1 LVRWVPRGN
10 RSQPCAALLGP
21 ARYSICVKPG
31 ILGRSGIERASGG
44 GASEAGSWVCR
55 SRRAPRNLCRIDAFQ
70 SGALQKEPKPMSDI
84 PVHLQRKFEQ
94 RWAVRF
100 VTSAES
106 AAPQKQ
112 WPERHNQPV
121 TAPSKR
127 TRKTRR
133 LNPAGLESLAV
144 RVVDDPRCGQASAHR
159 LKKASP
165 PARLNFSTPAT
176 PGGSTSFLA
185 PRD

>member
-1 LVRWVPRGN
+1 
-10 RSQPCAALLGP
+10 
-21 ARYSICVKPG
+21 
-31 ILGRSGIERASGG
+31 
-44 GASEAGSWVCR
+44 
-55 SRRAPRNLCRIDAFQ
+55 
-70 SGALQKEPKPMSDI
+70 MSDI

-94 RWAVRF
+94 RWAARF

-165 PARLNFSTPAT
+165 PARRLDRTSAPISNACNAVAPA
-176 PGGSTSFLA
+176 GSKDGW
-185 PRD
+185 RH